1 MKDRARAIG
10 KEQQADLGRTLLRAG
25 SHGDHSSDPVFL
37 AGFRLKLR
45 EAQEAAS
52 AGSLSLG
59 ELCWRAVPPLG
70 AVAAALAVACALAL
84 SAPAANGI
92 DGEKVLWSLTSTG
105 PSEEI
110 GDDLILS
117 AALLEIDGR

>member
-1 MKDRARAIG
+1 MKDRARATG
-10 KEQQADLGRTLLRAG
+10 DDEQASLGRTLLRAG
-25 SHGDHSSDPVFL
+25 SDGDHSPDPAFL
-37 AGFRLKLR
+37 AGFRLMLR
-45 EAQEAAS
+45 EAQETAS
-52 AGSLSLG
+52 AGSASLG

-70 AVAAALAVACALAL
+70 AVAATLALACGLAL
-84 SAPAANGI
+84 SAPAQNGI
-92 DGEKVLWSLTSTG
+92 DGEKVLWSLTATG